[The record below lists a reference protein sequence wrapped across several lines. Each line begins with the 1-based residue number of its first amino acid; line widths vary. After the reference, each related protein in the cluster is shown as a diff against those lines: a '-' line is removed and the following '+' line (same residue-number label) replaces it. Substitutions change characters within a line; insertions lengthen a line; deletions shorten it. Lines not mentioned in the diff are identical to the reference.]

1 MHEALLDR
9 LHHRALAAERVAR
22 VHERDARVGQV
33 HLALRAAADLEERA
47 RDAALL
53 PGLDVLEQELQG
65 RAYQK

>member
-1 MHEALLDR
+1 
-9 LHHRALAAERVAR
+9 
-22 VHERDARVGQV
+22 V

-53 PGLDVLEQELQG
+53 PGLDVLEEELQG